1 MNLWNDYIFL
11 FYIVGCCDTMCCDLL
26 RVYITQEVGPHGCK
40 SNVPKLYTYSI
51 ISYHFLIQ
59 INGRSEGF
67 GIDKLTYAVIK
78 SSLRFAARIV
88 SDSM

>member
-1 MNLWNDYIFL
+1 MKKWNEKIFL
-11 FYIVGCCDTMCCDLL
+11 YNIVGFCHTNSCDLL